1 MGGERVAGGT
11 GSDDSERGFP
21 AKATARDEDVSV
33 VPICDR
39 NQNPRYGTR
48 QVPWTPGL
56 DTSPFRRGTPIGPNG
71 QIPYRQGI
79 WQGIFQNQLRLQT
92 CVELT
97 SFISG
102 TYSKIPYRHPG
113 REFAL

>member
-1 MGGERVAGGT
+1 MISSYLPKVMA
-11 GSDDSERGFP
+11 
-21 AKATARDEDVSV
+21 
-33 VPICDR
+33 
-39 NQNPRYGTR
+39 
-48 QVPWTPGL
+48 PGL
-56 DTSPFRRGTPIGPNG
+56 RLFCQAE

-79 WQGIFQNQLRLQT
+79 WQGIFQNQLRLQI